1 MNWDDVQYVSSHIL
15 HPLVLG
21 EAMADISALR
31 GCGTALVTPFKDDLS
46 IDEEA
51 LGQFV
56 EFQIS
61 EGIDFLVPCGT
72 TGESVTLSYEEQ
84 RRVVELVFNASAG
97 RVPVIAG
104 AGGNNTAH
112 VIELARQ
119 YERLG
124 VDGLLSV
131 APYYNKPTQEG
142 LYQHFRAIA
151 EATRLPIIVYN
162 VPSRTSVNI
171 LPDTI
176 TRLAEIENIIGVKE
190 ASGDIS
196 QIGEITTRVSEDFKV
211 FSGDDSLTLPVM
223 ALGGAG
229 IISVASNEAP
239 RQMSALARACFEG
252 EWKEARGLNRELY
265 PLMKANFIET
275 SPGPVKAALAMMGKI
290 REIYRLPMVPVTTET
305 KTKLRRVLTDLRLI

>member
-1 MNWDDVQYVSSHIL
+1 
-15 HPLVLG
+15 
-21 EAMADISALR
+21 MADISALR

-56 EFQIS
+56 EFQVS

-84 RRVVELVFNASAG
+84 RRVVEMVLKAAAG

-112 VIELARQ
+112 VLELARQ

-196 QIGEITTRVSEDFKV
+196 QIGEITTRVSEDFKL

-239 RQMSALARACFEG
+239 RRMSALARACSEG
-252 EWKEARGLNRELY
+252 EWREARGLNRELY

-290 REIYRLPMVPVTTET
+290 REVYRLPMVPVTTET
-305 KTKLRRVLTDLRLI
+305 KSKLRRVLTDLRLI

>member
-1 MNWDDVQYVSSHIL
+1 
-15 HPLVLG
+15 
-21 EAMADISALR
+21 MADISALR

-56 EFQIS
+56 EFQVS

-84 RRVVELVFNASAG
+84 RRVVELVLKAAAG

-112 VIELARQ
+112 VLELARQ

-196 QIGEITTRVSEDFKV
+196 QIGEITTRVSEDFKL

-239 RQMSALARACFEG
+239 RRMSALARACSEG
-252 EWKEARGLNRELY
+252 EWREARELNRELY

-290 REIYRLPMVPVTTET
+290 REVYRLPMVPVTTET
-305 KTKLRRVLTDLRLI
+305 KSKLRRVLTDLRLI

>member
-1 MNWDDVQYVSSHIL
+1 
-15 HPLVLG
+15 
-21 EAMADISALR
+21 MADISALR

-56 EFQIS
+56 EFQVS

-84 RRVVELVFNASAG
+84 RRVVELVLKAAAG

-112 VIELARQ
+112 VLELARQ

-196 QIGEITTRVSEDFKV
+196 QIGEITTRVSEDFKL

-239 RQMSALARACFEG
+239 RRMSALARACSEG
-252 EWKEARGLNRELY
+252 EWREARELNRELY
-265 PLMKANFIET
+265 PLMRANFIET

-290 REIYRLPMVPVTTET
+290 REVYRLPMVPVTTET
-305 KTKLRRVLTDLRLI
+305 KSKLRRVLTDLRLI